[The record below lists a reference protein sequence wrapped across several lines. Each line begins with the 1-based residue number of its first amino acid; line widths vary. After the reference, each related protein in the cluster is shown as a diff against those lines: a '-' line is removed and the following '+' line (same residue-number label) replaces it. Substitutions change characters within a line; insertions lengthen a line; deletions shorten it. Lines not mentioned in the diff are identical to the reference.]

1 MKNPIFYVVNGIT
14 LYRLLAAPVLLYFV
28 VAGRIDVFKWLL
40 ALSFLTD
47 AVDGYLARR
56 FRVTSVQGSKLDS
69 IADDLTVV
77 VAIIGLIMLRP
88 EFIRE
93 QIAVIIPL
101 LVLYIGQTTLALV
114 RYGKISSFHTYLAK
128 GAAVLQGVFLVLAFF
143 TDPIVPLFYAVAL
156 LTAIDLLEESVLVVL
171 LPRWQVNVKGLY
183 WVWKKK
189 VTGSFL

>member
-1 MKNPIFYVVNGIT
+1 MKKPIYYVVNGIT

-28 VAGRIDVFKWLL
+28 IAGRIEVFKWLL
-40 ALSFLTD
+40 AVSFLTD
-47 AVDGYLARR
+47 AVDGYMARR
-56 FRVTSVQGSKLDS
+56 FRVTSTQGSKLDS
-69 IADDLTVV
+69 VADDLTVV
-77 VAIIGLIMLRP
+77 VAIIGLILLRP
-88 EFIRE
+88 GFIRE
-93 QIAVIIPL
+93 QYSVIIPL

-143 TDPIVPLFYAVAL
+143 AEPVVPLFYAVAL
-156 LTAIDLLEESVLVVL
+156 LTAIDLLEEAVLVVL

-189 VTGSFL
+189 VTRSFL

>member
-1 MKNPIFYVVNGIT
+1 MKKPIYYVVNGIT

-28 VAGRIDVFKWLL
+28 VAGQIDVFKWLL
-40 ALSFLTD
+40 AVSFLTD
-47 AVDGYLARR
+47 AVDGYVARR
-56 FRVTSVQGSKLDS
+56 FRVTSVEGSKLDS

-77 VAIIGLIMLRP
+77 VAITGLILLRP
-88 EFIRE
+88 DFIRE
-93 QIAVIIPL
+93 QYAVIIPL
-101 LVLYIGQTTLALV
+101 LVLYVGQTTLALV

-156 LTAIDLLEESVLVVL
+156 LTAIDLLEEAVLVVL

>member
-1 MKNPIFYVVNGIT
+1 MKKPVFYIVNGIT

-28 VAGRIDVFKWLL
+28 LTGRIDIFKWLL
-40 ALSFLTD
+40 AVSFFTD
-47 AVDGYLARR
+47 AIDGYLARR
-56 FRVTSVQGSKLDS
+56 FGVTSVRGSKLDS

-77 VAIIGLIMLRP
+77 VAIVGLILLRP
-88 EFIRE
+88 QFIRE
-93 QIAVIIPL
+93 QYAVIIPL
-101 LVLYIGQTTLALV
+101 LLLYGLQTTLALV

-143 TDPIVPLFYAVAL
+143 AEPNLPLFYAVAL
-156 LTAIDLLEESVLVVL
+156 LTAVDLLEEAVLVVL

-189 VTGSFL
+189 VSRSFL

>member
-1 MKNPIFYVVNGIT
+1 MKKSIYYVVNGIT

-28 VAGRIDVFKWLL
+28 IAGRIEVFKWLL
-40 ALSFLTD
+40 AVSFLTD
-47 AVDGYLARR
+47 AVDGYMARR
-56 FRVTSVQGSKLDS
+56 FRVTSTQGSKLDS
-69 IADDLTVV
+69 VADDLTVV
-77 VAIIGLIMLRP
+77 VAIIGLILLRP
-88 EFIRE
+88 GFIRE
-93 QIAVIIPL
+93 QYAVIIPL

-143 TDPIVPLFYAVAL
+143 AEPIVPLFYAVAL
-156 LTAIDLLEESVLVVL
+156 LTAIDLLEEAVLVVL

-189 VTGSFL
+189 VTRSFL

>member
-1 MKNPIFYVVNGIT
+1 MNKPIYYVVNGLT
-14 LYRLLAAPVLLYFV
+14 LYRLLAAPVLLFFV
-28 VAGRIDVFKWLL
+28 ITGQIDVFKWLL
-40 ALSFLTD
+40 AASFLTD
-47 AVDGYLARR
+47 AIDGYMARR
-56 FRVTSVQGSKLDS
+56 FGVTSEQGSKLDS

-77 VAIIGLIMLRP
+77 AAIAGLFVLRP

-93 QIAVIIPL
+93 QWSVIIPL
-101 LVLYIGQTTLALV
+101 AVLYGLQLTLALV

-143 TDPIVPLFYAVAL
+143 AEPIVPLFYAVAL
-156 LTAIDLLEESVLVVL
+156 LTAIDLLEEAALVVV

-189 VTGSFL
+189 VSRSFL